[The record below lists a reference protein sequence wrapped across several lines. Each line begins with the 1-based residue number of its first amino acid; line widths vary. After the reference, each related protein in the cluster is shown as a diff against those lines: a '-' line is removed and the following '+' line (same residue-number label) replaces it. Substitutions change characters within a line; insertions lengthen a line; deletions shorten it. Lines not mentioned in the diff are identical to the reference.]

1 MPLPSSPIE
10 WEGSMDSADVVDFE
24 MTLAGTTPLLDT
36 ANGEEIASYTLTVM
50 AEGVALGLQIGSGAY
65 APAPIEGNTGVRLWL
80 SVDSGSQSDSAFSGS
95 GTALGVVG
103 KFVTNSSPA
112 RTYERTWAVTVKQ
125 R

>member
-65 APAPIEGNTGVRLWL
+65 APTLIESNTGVRLWL
-80 SVDSGSQSDSAFSGS
+80 SVDSGSQSDSAFSGT
-95 GTALGVVG
+95 GTELGVVG
-103 KFVTNSSPA
+103 KFITNSSPA
-112 RTYERTWAVTVKQ
+112 RTYERTWSVRVFQ